1 MKPKED
7 HLQSVLERAE
17 DLDVT
22 SLRTLI
28 SRLAKER
35 TLFQGI
41 LTSLREGILVIDA
54 SGSIEYANTSASSLL
69 GFKSRDLS
77 TSNLWKQVPDLRR
90 TLEFTGDG
98 DLLSDRGITR
108 EIELTYP
115 EWRIVRL
122 YLFPFDLEAEEGVSV
137 ARYAVILSDVTQE
150 KEQTQQQIE
159 NERVQSILQ
168 LSAGVAHELGNP
180 LNSLN
185 IHLQVVER
193 SLKKLETVS
202 PATEKLSR
210 SLEVCL
216 GEVDRLDSIITHFL
230 EAVRPTSPDFS
241 DLDLIAVLEEA
252 VDFLMPELESAGV
265 RVEASLDRTVPIVE
279 ADRNQIKQIF
289 FNLLKN
295 ARQAMKPG
303 GTIKV
308 AATSDDEFVYLRVAD
323 NGSGIAEEDLPRI
336 FQPYF
341 STKQGGHG
349 LGMMI
354 VERIM
359 RDHGG
364 QVGIDSKQGTGTVVT
379 LHFPQKHRRIRMLAE
394 ARK

>member
-17 DLDVT
+17 DLDIT

-28 SRLAKER
+28 NRLAKER
-35 TLFQGI
+35 TLFQNI

-54 SGSIEYANTSASSLL
+54 SGSIEYANASASNLL
-69 GFKSRDLS
+69 GFRSRDLS
-77 TSNLWKQVPDLRR
+77 TANLWKQVPDLRR
-90 TLEFTGDG
+90 TLDLTRDG
-98 DLLSDRGITR
+98 VLLSDRGITR
-108 EIELTYP
+108 ELELTYP

-122 YLFPFDLEAEEGVSV
+122 YLFPFDMEAEEGVSV
-137 ARYAVILSDVTQE
+137 ARYAVILNDVTKE

-159 NERVQSILQ
+159 NERIQSILQ

-185 IHLQVVER
+185 IHLQLMER
-193 SLKKLETVS
+193 SLKKLE
-202 PATEKLSR
+202 ATSAATDKLSR

-241 DLDLIAVLEEA
+241 DLDLIGVLEEA

-308 AATSDDEFVYLRVAD
+308 AATSDDEFVYLRIGD

-341 STKQGGHG
+341 STKEGGHG

-364 QVGIDSKQGTGTVVT
+364 QVGIDSKRGKGTVIT

-394 ARK
+394 AEK